1 MTKKQNQELDL
12 LSSWI
17 LQNIKPWAYLNSL
30 RDAQFVNLSRAR
42 CLQEYTQ
49 AGTKKIKEKCKG
61 ETFSI
66 FLPYAYYS
74 HYPSRIHNPI
84 DCCHGLIGNS

>member
-12 LSSWI
+12 LSTWI

-30 RDAQFVNLSRAR
+30 RDAQFVNLSTAR

-49 AGTKKIKEKCKG
+49 ASTKK
-61 ETFSI
+61 
-66 FLPYAYYS
+66 
-74 HYPSRIHNPI
+74 N
-84 DCCHGLIGNS
+84 